1 MSTISHEPSVPVDE
15 RRHWP
20 LQLVRELW
28 ASIAIAIV
36 WFAVLVTAVAGADF
50 VSTDAG
56 GNSTTIPSAVPVALF
71 ASIATW
77 AIAKYAFGRRRGDE

>member
-1 MSTISHEPSVPVDE
+1 MSSISHDPSVPAGE
-15 RRHWP
+15 RRGWP
-20 LQLVRELW
+20 VQLVRELW
-28 ASIAIAIV
+28 ASIAIGIV
-36 WFAVLVTAVAGADF
+36 WLSVLVTAVAGADF

-77 AIAKYAFGRRRGDE
+77 AIAKYAFGLRRGSE